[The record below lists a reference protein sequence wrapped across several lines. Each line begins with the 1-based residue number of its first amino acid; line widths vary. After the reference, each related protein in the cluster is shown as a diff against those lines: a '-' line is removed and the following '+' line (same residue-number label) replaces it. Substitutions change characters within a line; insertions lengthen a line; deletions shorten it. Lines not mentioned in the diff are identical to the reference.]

1 MNNQHDFMDP
11 KEWKKI
17 ARKDWERVER
27 NLRDDDA
34 EAAGFYLQQA
44 LEKYLKAFLLQ
55 YGWKLKKIHTL
66 HTLLNYAVV
75 YKPELESFRQLC
87 QKVSG
92 YYIIDRYPLFA
103 ASGLTSAD
111 VQTDLEEAKRFI
123 GMIFP
128 EEKLNA

>member
-17 ARKDWERVER
+17 ARKDWDRIAR

-87 QKVSG
+87 QKVSR

>member
-1 MNNQHDFMDP
+1 MKNQQDSLDP
-11 KEWKKI
+11 KDWKKI
-17 ARKDWERVER
+17 ARKDWKRIER

-55 YGWKLKKIHTL
+55 HGWKLKKIHTL
-66 HTLLNYAVV
+66 HTLLKDAVV

-103 ASGLTSAD
+103 ASGLTSED
-111 VQTDLEEAKRFI
+111 VRKDLKQAQRFI
-123 GMIFP
+123 QAMFP
-128 EEKLNA
+128 KENLSG